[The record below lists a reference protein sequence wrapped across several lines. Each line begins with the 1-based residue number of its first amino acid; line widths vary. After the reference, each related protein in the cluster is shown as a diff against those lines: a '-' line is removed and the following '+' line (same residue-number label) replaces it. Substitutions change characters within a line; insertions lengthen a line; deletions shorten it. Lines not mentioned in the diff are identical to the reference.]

1 MVYINARLYIQQ
13 SNQYTILYTYNDIYI
28 YIYIHTYIYIYM
40 YIDQSLHS
48 PAPKVAKARHAVGGL
63 RQQLRLGLRRQ
74 LRLRPGGLRSAE
86 PTAAGAALRNDQ
98 WWSPGGKSTTKP
110 WWNYEF
116 MGFYGF
122 FMVFYGFLWDL
133 MGFLWDFMVFNG
145 ILSGIWM
152 GIFHGIWWFVV
163 WDGVLDVF
171 LVRKLM
177 IWNPR
182 NHVRIWQWDIGSNQQ
197 WGFGLCESLGS
208 GYFRTNSCLAI
219 NRNMS
224 I

>member
-1 MVYINARLYIQQ
+1 
-13 SNQYTILYTYNDIYI
+13 
-28 YIYIHTYIYIYM
+28 M
-40 YIDQSLHS
+40 YIDQSLHLQS
-48 PAPKVAKARHAVGGL
+48 SSKSGQGPPCCWWPSATAPPRATPPAAPAPRWASVRWANCSWSSAAKRPTVARWEVHNETMVKL
-63 RQQLRLGLRRQ
+63 
-74 LRLRPGGLRSAE
+74 
-86 PTAAGAALRNDQ
+86 
-98 WWSPGGKSTTKP
+98 WI
-110 WWNYEF
+110 
-116 MGFYGF
+116 YGILWF
-122 FMVFYGFLWDL
+122 FL
-133 MGFLWDFMVFNG
+133 G

-152 GIFHGIWWFVV
+152 GFFHGIWWFVV

-171 LVRKLM
+171 LVRNLM